1 MKTENSPA
9 VAQKF
14 SSSPTATVSSGE
26 PPWVSVVMPI
36 RKCRATVGKSLD
48 ALYRQEVPSRCE
60 IIFVCDREDD
70 DSIEVIR
77 AHPLVSKW
85 VAVEIYRPGRGLAES
100 YNLGWKAARSKYVL
114 FMHSDCY
121 PVDDDALRRV
131 VECLECKNVLAVQPL
146 VGIPKSD
153 WDTMSFWDR
162 VTSSQFR
169 HAKPE
174 HGLGGKFDLFRR
186 DVLEKLGG
194 YDEERFFSSAEDA
207 DMHERLCALGETACS
222 DVLVIHA
229 HKHPPS
235 ARFSSTLRKHAQ
247 LGEGSGALFRKYWRS
262 PDFLRR
268 AYVIIGLNVL
278 KLAFLVGMF
287 IPPVSLYSAVLMLLL
302 ATYYGRWAMLSRDWR
317 VVLIPFAVSL
327 MFAVFAVSMVKAFLL
342 GQQSFDYVRRSK

>member
-1 MKTENSPA
+1 VKTENSPA
-9 VAQKF
+9 LAQQP
-14 SSSPTATVSSGE
+14 SIST
-26 PPWVSVVMPI
+26 WVSVVMPI

-60 IIFVCDREDD
+60 IIFVCNGYEDEED
-70 DSIEVIR
+70 DSIELIR
-77 AHPLVSKW
+77 AHPLLAKW
-85 VAVEIYRPGRGLAES
+85 DAVEIYGPGKGLAGS
-100 YNLGWKAARSKYVL
+100 YNLGWKAARSKYVV

-121 PVDDDALRRV
+121 PVDDDALLRV
-131 VECLECKNVLAVQPL
+131 VKCLERENALAVQPL
-146 VGIPKSD
+146 VGIPQGD
-153 WDTMSFWDR
+153 WETMSFWDR

-194 YDEERFFSSAEDA
+194 YDEEHFFSAAEDA
-207 DMHERLCALGETACS
+207 DMHERLCVLGKTACS

-235 ARFSSTLRKHAQ
+235 TRFSSTLRKSAQ
-247 LGEGSGALFRKYWRS
+247 LGEGSGALFRKYCLS
-262 PDFLRR
+262 PVFIRR
-268 AYVIIGLNVL
+268 AYVIIGLNGL
-278 KLAFLVGMF
+278 KLAFLVGIF
-287 IPPVSLYSAVLMLLL
+287 IPPVSIYSAVLMLLL

-317 VVLIPFAVSL
+317 VPLIPFAVSL